1 MNKILAIP
9 FLSLCAPLAFA
20 HVSVAPAS
28 ESIKTPAALVQVV
41 SAQDTAAL
49 AAQPSIEGAWVR
61 ASVPGQ
67 LATGAFMRITAKVPT
82 QLVAA
87 STPVAGSA
95 EVHDMKMEGDVMRM
109 RPTGTLDL
117 PVGKAFELTPG
128 GYHLM
133 LQDLKGPLKVGST
146 VPITLIFRSAKGVET
161 RMNLSV
167 PVALGAP
174 SMDHKH

>member
-1 MNKILAIP
+1 
-9 FLSLCAPLAFA
+9 
-20 HVSVAPAS
+20 
-28 ESIKTPAALVQVV
+28 
-41 SAQDTAAL
+41 
-49 AAQPSIEGAWVR
+49 
-61 ASVPGQ
+61 
-67 LATGAFMRITAKVPT
+67 
-82 QLVAA
+82 
-87 STPVAGSA
+87 
-95 EVHDMKMEGDVMRM
+95 MKMEGDVMRM